1 MSYNEPISNGPSKDF
16 PFPNSGSVASCCAT
30 EAKRAYSLDNDVQ
43 QARRALKMG
52 DDITLNNIDDLMRY
66 QPWDGKQIEQ
76 GEQVREAL
84 TAAAK
89 AILRNV
95 PAGRFRSV
103 ALRSII
109 DARFNSN
116 AGISFYGRF

>member
-1 MSYNEPISNGPSKDF
+1 MGYNGPSTTE
-16 PFPNSGSVASCCAT
+16 PFPGVGCAT
-30 EAKRAYSLDNDVQ
+30 NAKVYKEQAPQNQKSCFDDDVQ
-43 QARRALKMG
+43 QARRALKLG
-52 DDITLNNIDDLMRY
+52 EDITLNNIDELMRY

-76 GEQVREAL
+76 SDQVREVL

-103 ALRSII
+103 ALRNII

>member
-1 MSYNEPISNGPSKDF
+1 MSYNGPSTTESF
-16 PFPNSGSVASCCAT
+16 PGVSSGAD
-30 EAKRAYSLDNDVQ
+30 AKVYREQAPQNQSSRYDDDVQ
-43 QARRALKMG
+43 QARRALKLG
-52 DDITLNNIDDLMRY
+52 EDITLNNIDDLMRY
-66 QPWDGKQIEQ
+66 QPWDSRQVEQ

-103 ALRSII
+103 ALRNII
-109 DARFNSN
+109 DARMNSN